1 MEVRQHTHTPRKKWT
16 HYFWEFLML
25 FIGFIIHS
33 SKTKTM
39 TRNVFLAVLFIFFQV
54 SAVGQASYFYP
65 GAGNFNASIP
75 TPEKFLGYAIGS
87 HHTRHDKLV
96 EYFKE
101 LDRLS
106 DRVSF
111 QVIGETFEH
120 RPQVIAIFTSPS
132 NHQRLEEIRKAH
144 LAGQVNGNTENI
156 PLVIHLGY
164 NVHGNE
170 PSSSEAA
177 MLTAYYL
184 TASEGEETTKWM
196 NEMVILMDP
205 VINPDGRDR
214 HTHWA
219 NMHKASPLVDD
230 PIDREHTEIWPGGR
244 FNHYWF
250 DLNRDWFLG
259 TFPETRNRIKFFHY
273 WRPYVQTDH
282 HEMGSNSTFYFDPG
296 EDASNN
302 PIVPDYLYKTVYPKY
317 AEHFSK
323 ATDKLGSMYFTKE
336 AYDKLYPGYGSSYIN
351 FYGGAGFLFE
361 QASSRGHVQE
371 TNTIPLTFAFTIRNQ
386 FIASLTTIRA
396 SLTEKNMLLKMRK
409 EFYRKAKEQQAK
421 SSVKGYLFGDA
432 GDETRTR
439 AFVEMLLLH
448 EIEVYEVSSNTV
460 ADGKRFE
467 PGKTFYVPTMQDNYI
482 MVRSVFEKQIS
493 YIDSSFYDASA
504 WSLVHAYDLPYAEMK
519 TSYTAGKR
527 ITALATRNVA
537 DPGKSNYAYVMSNT
551 DYNIHKA
558 IFSLQKSG
566 VIVQSSF
573 RPFTA
578 TINGSDKKFG
588 YGSVVISVQQ
598 QLISPDSL
606 YKAVVTAGRESNINI
621 YAIQTGYS
629 AGGVD
634 LGSGYV
640 RTLVKPEVLLIIG
653 TGVAASEAGFIW
665 HLLDQRLQMP
675 VTKIDIL
682 NINRANLNRYNTLIM
697 VSGNYSLIDTI
708 TTNKI
713 RTWVQ
718 AGNTLITIKG
728 GTEWAIRN
736 RFTREKLLPADTAK
750 GVPVRRDFDM
760 AVHIEGAKA
769 LGGSIFRVDLDTT
782 HPIGFGFT
790 NRKVSVYKNG
800 LTFLQPSSNAY
811 STVSQ
816 YTNDPLIGGYIHPT
830 TLKKVKN
837 SAAILVG
844 SEGSGRV
851 VLFSDDPN
859 FRGTWYGTNKLF
871 LNAIFYGNNINVPAL
886 AGQQQ

>member
-1 MEVRQHTHTPRKKWT
+1 
-16 HYFWEFLML
+16 
-25 FIGFIIHS
+25 
-33 SKTKTM
+33 M
-39 TRNVFLAVLFIFFQV
+39 TRNILFATVITLFQLTAIAQ
-54 SAVGQASYFYP
+54 SDYFYP
-65 GAGNFNASIP
+65 GTGNFNAAIP

-87 HHTRHDKLV
+87 HHTRHDKIV

-111 QVIGETFEH
+111 QIIGETFEH
-120 RPQVIAIFTSPS
+120 RQQVVAIFTSLS

-144 LAGQVNGNTENI
+144 LAGQVSGSTENI

-184 TASEGEETTKWM
+184 TASESEEATKWM
-196 NEMVILMDP
+196 NDMVILMDP

-214 HTHWA
+214 HSHWA

-259 TFPETRNRIKFFHY
+259 TFPETRNRIKFFHH

-282 HEMGSNSTFYFDPG
+282 HEMGANTTFYFDPG

-302 PIVPDYLYKTVYPKY
+302 PVVPDYLYKTVYPKY
-317 AEHFSK
+317 AEYFSK

-361 QASSRGHVQE
+361 QASSRGHLQE
-371 TNTIPLTFAFTIRNQ
+371 TNTIPITFAFTIRNQ
-386 FIASLTTIRA
+386 FTASLTTVRA
-396 SLTEKNMLLKMRK
+396 SLAEKNMLLKMRK
-409 EFYRKAKEQQAK
+409 EFYRMAKEQQGR
-421 SSVKGYLFGDA
+421 SSIKGYLFGDVN
-432 GDETRTR
+432 DETRTR
-439 AFVEMLLLH
+439 AFVDMLLLH
-448 EIEVYEVSSNTV
+448 EVEIYEVNNKAT
-460 ADGKRFE
+460 AE
-467 PGKTFYVPTMQDNYI
+467 GKTFEAGKSFYVPAAQDNYI
-482 MVRSVFEKQIS
+482 MVRSIFEKQIT

-519 TSYTAGKR
+519 SSYTAGKR
-527 ITALATRNVA
+527 ITSLPVQQTTDVI
-537 DPGKSNYAYVMSNT
+537 KSNYAYAISNT

-558 IFSLQKSG
+558 IYNLQKSG
-566 VIVQSSF
+566 VIVQSAF
-573 RPFTA
+573 RPFTVNV
-578 TINGSDKKFG
+578 NGANRKFG

-606 YKAVVTAGRESNINI
+606 YKTVVATGRESNINI
-621 YAIQTGYS
+621 VSISTGYS

-634 LGSGYV
+634 MGSGYV
-640 RTLVKPEVLLIIG
+640 RTLNKPKVLLIIG
-653 TGVAASEAGFIW
+653 TGVSAPEAGFIW

-675 VTKIDIL
+675 ITKIDIL
-682 NINRANLNRYNTLIM
+682 NIGRANLNRYNTMIM

-708 TTNKI
+708 TTNRIK
-713 RTWVQ
+713 TWVQ

-750 GVPVRRDFDM
+750 GVPARKDFDM

-800 LTFLQPSSNAY
+800 LTFLQPSSNPY
-811 STVSQ
+811 NTVSQ

-837 SAAILVG
+837 AAAILVG

-851 VLFSDDPN
+851 IFFSDDPN

-871 LNAIFYGNNINVPAL
+871 LNAIFYGSNINVPML
-886 AGQQQ
+886 ASEQQ